1 MTNKLPPGPRQP
13 RAVQMI
19 GFWSRPTA
27 YLERCRARY
36 GKRFT
41 IRIIGAPPFVALSEP
56 EQIKELFG
64 AAPEVLHPGAGAR
77 VLEPILGAN
86 SVLLLD
92 EAAHLEQRRLMLP
105 SFHGE
110 RMQGLAGLMSEITE
124 REVASWP
131 RDEPVALHPR
141 LQRLTLEIILR
152 AAFGLE
158 QSERRERLRDKL
170 TAVLAFAESP
180 ISVLPPRVQRLPVGP
195 PGRLQRL
202 LAEVD
207 ALVFEQID
215 ERRNGGAGGDD
226 ILAMLLAARHEDGS
240 PMSGPEI
247 RDELITALVAGHETT
262 ASQLAWAFERLVL
275 EPRALARLVAELYG
289 DGGDEY
295 LTATIQEV
303 MRRRPVVINAE
314 PRLTMQEVQIGDF
327 TYPRGVALLASVWL
341 VHHDEDNYPDPYVFR
356 PERFLERP
364 PGTYTWI
371 PFGGGRRRCLGASFA
386 MLEMKTV
393 LRVVLE
399 HCQVR
404 AAGRGPEAARRRSI
418 TISPAQG
425 ATVILHE
432 RPGARATRPHESP
445 RPVTMPGEPCRPTNH
460 PLTTSSRS
468 A

>member
-1 MTNKLPPGPRQP
+1 MTDMLPPGPSLP
-13 RAVQMI
+13 RIAQMI

-27 YLERCRARY
+27 FLERCRRRY

-41 IRIIGAPPFVALSEP
+41 LRIVGAPPFVVLSDP
-56 EQIKELFG
+56 DELKVLFS
-64 AAPEVLHPGAGAR
+64 AAPHVLHPGEGGR
-77 VLEPILGAN
+77 ILEPILGAN

-92 EAAHLEQRRLMLP
+92 ESAHLEQRRLMLP
-105 SFHGE
+105 AFHGE
-110 RMQGLAGLMSEITE
+110 RMQGLAGLMAELTE
-124 REVASWP
+124 RELASWP

-152 AAFGLE
+152 AVFGLE
-158 QSERRERLRDKL
+158 RSERMGRLRDKL
-170 TAVLAFAESP
+170 TEMLVYGESP
-180 ISVLPPRVQRLPVGP
+180 FSVLPPHIQRLPIGP

-202 LAEVD
+202 LAEID

-215 ERRNGGAGGDD
+215 ERRRGGDGGDD
-226 ILAMLLAARHEDGS
+226 ILGMLLAARHEDGS
-240 PMSGPEI
+240 PMSAQEL

-262 ASQLAWAFERLVL
+262 ASQLSWAFERLGRA
-275 EPRALARLVAELYG
+275 PDALARLVSEL
-289 DGGDEY
+289 DGTSGEEY

-314 PRLTMQEVQIGDF
+314 PRQVNRNVEIGDW
-327 TYPRGVALLASVWL
+327 TYPHGVALLASVWL
-341 VHHDEDNYPDPYVFR
+341 VHHDEGIYPDPYAFR

-393 LRVVLE
+393 LRAVLE
-399 HCQVR
+399 SCELRVTDSR
-404 AAGRGPEAARRRSI
+404 PEGIRRRSI
-418 TISPAQG
+418 TISPAAG

-432 RPGARATRPHESP
+432 RGSRCRTRPSGADYQAP
-445 RPVTMPGEPCRPTNH
+445 ALAP
-460 PLTTSSRS
+460 
-468 A
+468 